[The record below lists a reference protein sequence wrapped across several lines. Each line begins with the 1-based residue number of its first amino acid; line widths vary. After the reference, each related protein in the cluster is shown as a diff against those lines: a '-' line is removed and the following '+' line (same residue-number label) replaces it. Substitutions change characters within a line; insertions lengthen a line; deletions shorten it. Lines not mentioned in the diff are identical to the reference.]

1 MVVTPSSAVSRG
13 GSGRR
18 LGPVRDL
25 VSVAAQVTFDNQNP
39 IRACPRCEDGTPTC
53 PSDPGVTMPATRTAP
68 PARARKTA
76 TPKPPP
82 PPGIERTPTN
92 CRARE
97 MIVRVADKWS
107 MYVIHV
113 LASAGPLRF
122 NEIRRRV
129 DGVSQRML
137 TVTLRGLE
145 RDGLVQRSMYP
156 EVPPR
161 VEYALTPLGA
171 TLRDLVRELIDWSG
185 R

>member
-1 MVVTPSSAVSRG
+1 MAAKRTTRSLVRVSRN
-13 GSGRR
+13 
-18 LGPVRDL
+18 
-25 VSVAAQVTFDNQNP
+25 AAPD
-39 IRACPRCEDGTPTC
+39 
-53 PSDPGVTMPATRTAP
+53 AP
-68 PARARKTA
+68 PEM
-76 TPKPPP
+76 
-82 PPGIERTPTN
+82 ERTETN

-97 MIVRVADKWS
+97 MLVRVADKWS

-122 NEIRRRV
+122 SELRRRV

-145 RDGLVQRSMYP
+145 RDGLVRRTMYP

-171 TLRDLVRELIDWSG
+171 TLRVIVGELMEWTETHLAEVDRARASYDARAEQPSWTVEPAMTPAPAPA
-185 R
+185 RRTQRAR